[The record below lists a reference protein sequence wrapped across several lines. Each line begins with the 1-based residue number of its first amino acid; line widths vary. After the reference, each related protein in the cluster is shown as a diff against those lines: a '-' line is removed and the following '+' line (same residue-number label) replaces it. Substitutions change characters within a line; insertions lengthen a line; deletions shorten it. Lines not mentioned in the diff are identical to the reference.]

1 MCFSYFASP
10 GSAHQ
15 LPSRTFPVVS
25 LGAGTSFLPFIISRL
40 DIVPILFNKA
50 MNQLIDKKKKTF
62 SILFPLSLFSLS
74 LSPSSFLCL
83 CFHPSSLVTVLFFFF
98 VCCNFAIVHF
108 YFLPRLILLLFLL
121 RSPLRQVF
129 NGSFFFEIHS
139 PWTTEGDHGERSD

>member
-83 CFHPSSLVTVLFFFF
+83 CFHPSSLVTVLFFFCLLQLRHRPF
-98 VCCNFAIVHF
+98 
-108 YFLPRLILLLFLL
+108 LLLTPAHPFVISPSITLEAGFQRKFLFRDSL
-121 RSPLRQVF
+121 TVDDR
-129 NGSFFFEIHS
+129 G
-139 PWTTEGDHGERSD
+139 